1 MDVLNMLI
9 GIVALVVAIMAF
21 RRTGG
26 IQELRREM
34 DSVSTKSEEA
44 TKGARQA
51 AADALNRFESF
62 VRGSEQTESPHEDS
76 PSKGT
81 QEDGK

>member
-1 MDVLNMLI
+1 MEVFNLLI
-9 GIVALVVAIMAF
+9 GIVALVVATMAF

-44 TKGARQA
+44 TKTARQS
-51 AADALNRFESF
+51 AADALDRFEAF
-62 VRGSEQTESPHEDS
+62 IRGSEDTESPKEDTL
-76 PSKGT
+76 SKKT
-81 QEDGK
+81 AEDTR